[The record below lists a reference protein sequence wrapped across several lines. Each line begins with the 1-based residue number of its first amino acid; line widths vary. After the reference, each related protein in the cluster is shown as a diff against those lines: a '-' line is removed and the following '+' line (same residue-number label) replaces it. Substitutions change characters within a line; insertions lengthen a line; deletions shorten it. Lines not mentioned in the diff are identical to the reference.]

1 MVNKSLVFAVI
12 GFMLGGLVVSTAAVT
27 FEKDDKSSN
36 SVQMTDGHTQTMAN
50 KLKNLQ
56 GDDFD
61 KAFIEEM
68 IVHHQGAIDMAKLTE
83 TNAKHE
89 ELKSLGRNIMSA
101 QSMEIDMMQTWQGD
115 WEYKSVPK
123 SHDMNNM

>member
-68 IVHHQGAIDMAKLTE
+68 IVHHQAAIDMAKLTE